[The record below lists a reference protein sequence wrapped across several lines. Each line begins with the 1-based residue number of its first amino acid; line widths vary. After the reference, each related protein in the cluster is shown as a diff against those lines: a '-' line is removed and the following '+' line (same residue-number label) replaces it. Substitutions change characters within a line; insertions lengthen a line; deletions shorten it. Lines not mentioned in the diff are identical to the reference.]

1 MKAVAFTG
9 NSNSGKTTLIQKLIL
24 LLTPQ
29 KSVSIIKHDPKNK
42 ANIDTE
48 GKDSDIFYKAG
59 ANVAILSPIQTTF
72 RFHHSFDLDKAIQ
85 KFEHCDYLFVE
96 GLKEIPLPRI
106 CVAREMIDE
115 RFFPYID
122 AVAIDSSISKD
133 SIPKHLAILNLN
145 QPQEILEWINANI
158 KDYK

>member
-1 MKAVAFTG
+1 
-9 NSNSGKTTLIQKLIL
+9 
-24 LLTPQ
+24 
-29 KSVSIIKHDPKNK
+29 
-42 ANIDTE
+42 
-48 GKDSDIFYKAG
+48 
-59 ANVAILSPIQTTF
+59 
-72 RFHHSFDLDKAIQ
+72 
-85 KFEHCDYLFVE
+85 
-96 GLKEIPLPRI
+96 
-106 CVAREMIDE
+106 MIDE

>member
-9 NSNSGKTTLIQKLIL
+9 NSNSGKTTLIQKLTL

-59 ANVAILSPIQTTF
+59 Q
-72 RFHHSFDLDKAIQ
+72 
-85 KFEHCDYLFVE
+85 
-96 GLKEIPLPRI
+96 
-106 CVAREMIDE
+106 M
-115 RFFPYID
+115 
-122 AVAIDSSISKD
+122 
-133 SIPKHLAILNLN
+133 
-145 QPQEILEWINANI
+145 
-158 KDYK
+158 